1 MNQIKSRLESMGKF
15 KFYSLLDSKLY
26 QNQNKI
32 FPDNEIKCLEK
43 QYESFFDI
51 FQLKNELHV
60 MYSSAEFKDKLIFEI
75 IKYMSVN
82 KLDSVL
88 KEVYKLAKLI
98 VTILSTT
105 ASAERTFSALKNKN
119 NLRRFKINPAFYSKV
134 TEKFVKEEKRID
146 FINKKNVN
154 VTYFS

>member
-1 MNQIKSRLESMGKF
+1 
-15 KFYSLLDSKLY
+15 
-26 QNQNKI
+26 
-32 FPDNEIKCLEK
+32 
-43 QYESFFDI
+43 
-51 FQLKNELHV
+51 
-60 MYSSAEFKDKLIFEI
+60 MYSSAEFKDKSIFEI

-119 NLRRFKINPAFYSKV
+119 NLEDLKMNPEFYSKV
-134 TEKFVKEEKRID
+134 TEKFVKKEKRID
-146 FINKKNVN
+146 FINKKKCECNL
-154 VTYFS
+154 FQLKELIDS